1 MRYEAVAMVRQRA
14 RKEDDKQERRD
25 ALLDAAEALL
35 ASARWATFSM
45 TELAAGAGLSKATAF
60 LYYPTREALLLGLLQ
75 RALGRW
81 FDEVDGALARGGR
94 WTPARVA
101 RTIAASFA
109 DRPVLLRLLAQLE
122 AVLERN
128 VPDDVVRAH
137 KRWLTTRVGAL
148 GARIESRLPWLGPGG
163 GAQLVL
169 RTRAVVSGL
178 WQMADASP
186 AVEALLA
193 EPEFAPMRVVFE
205 AELAACLTALYEG
218 LAAAAEA

>member
-1 MRYEAVAMVRQRA
+1 MVNQRA

-25 ALLDAAEALL
+25 ALLDAAEALM

-45 TELAAGAGLSKATAF
+45 TELAAGAGLSKATVF
-60 LYYPTREALLLGLLQ
+60 LYYPTREALLLGLFQ
-75 RALGRW
+75 RALDRW
-81 FDEVDGALARGGR
+81 FDELDEALARGGR

-101 RTIAASFA
+101 RTVAESFA

-122 AVLERN
+122 TVLERN
-128 VPDDVVRAH
+128 VPDEVVRAH
-137 KRWLTTRVGAL
+137 KRWLTARVAKL
-148 GARIESRLPWLGPGG
+148 GARIESRLPWLAAGG
-163 GAQLVL
+163 GARLVL

-193 EPEFAPMRVVFE
+193 EPEFAPMRVPFGP
-205 AELAACLTALYEG
+205 ELTVCLTALYEG
-218 LAAAAEA
+218 LAAASEG